1 MREVLFA
8 FVMPHF
14 CPLIADDT
22 GLIFKEKKNGMW
34 IPSAMLRYTNIDAVD
49 FYGSNTIITMM
60 SGKQYKAAVLQKER
74 LIEIFKD
81 KGIFCVDHGHWPFER
96 M

>member
-22 GLIFKEKKNGMW
+22 GLIFKAKKDGEW
-34 IPSAMLRYTNIDAVD
+34 RPAAMLRYSSIEFAE
-49 FYGSNTIITMM
+49 FHGSNVWINLKNGAT
-60 SGKQYKAAVLQKER
+60 YKAAVLQKKR
-74 LIEIFKD
+74 LIEIFNEKDVSNID
-81 KGIFCVDHGHWPFER
+81 KGHNPF
-96 M
+96 

>member
-22 GLIFKEKKNGMW
+22 GLIFKEKRSGEW
-34 IPSAMLRYTNIDAVD
+34 IPSAMLRYSNIASVD
-49 FYGSNTIITMM
+49 FYGSNAVITMM
-60 SGKQYKAAVLQKER
+60 NDKQYKAAVLQKPR
-74 LIEIFKD
+74 LIEIVKD
-81 KGIFCVDHGHWPFER
+81 KGIFCVDHGRWPFEK